1 MGFRILHTSDW
12 HLGARLI
19 SKEREEEHQLFL
31 NFLIETVELYSVDL
45 LIVAGDVFDTGAP
58 SNSARKMYYSF
69 LTKLIN
75 TSCKHVVIVGGN
87 HDSPAMLDAPK
98 EVLSVLDIH
107 VVGSAL
113 LNDEGSIDFDNEI
126 IKIFDNNNNLQAV
139 VAAVPFL
146 RDRDIMKA
154 VAGQEYSD
162 KIAAMR
168 DGIKEHYLTLS
179 EKLTQFS
186 DVPHLATGHLYAQN
200 TVLSDNA
207 SRQEGENDIHIGN
220 LAQVD
225 MSEFC
230 HHFSYLALGHIH
242 KPQKLGGKD
251 NVRYSGS
258 PIKMSFS
265 EVNDRKILCLLDFEA
280 AVLKSVSEIEIPAF
294 RIIQR
299 FKGDKE
305 KVTSLIQN
313 FENSKPLAAWC
324 EIVLEDFC
332 SSVEMDDLKKIAM
345 EKGIEVLKYSIQS
358 AKKQWKE
365 SNQVSDSKSLA
376 DLSENDIFEMRCR
389 LENIDD
395 SEFEELQKSFNELKS
410 WIVEMGI
417 K

>member
-12 HLGARLI
+12 HLGARLM

-31 NFLIETVELYSVDL
+31 NYLIEAVELHSVDL
-45 LIVAGDVFDTGAP
+45 LIVAGDIFDTGAP
-58 SNSARKMYYSF
+58 SNSARRMYYSF

-75 TSCKHVVIVGGN
+75 TCCKHVVIVGGN

-113 LNDEGSIDFDNEI
+113 SDEDGQILFDNEVI
-126 IKIFDNNNNLQAV
+126 PIYGKDDILQAV

-168 DGIKEHYLTLS
+168 DGIKEHYFILY
-179 EKLTQFS
+179 EKLKEFP
-186 DVPHLATGHLYAQN
+186 DVPHIATGHLYAQN

-230 HHFSYLALGHIH
+230 QYFSYLALGHIH
-242 KPQKLGGKD
+242 KPQVLGGKE

-258 PIKMSFS
+258 PLKMSFS
-265 EVNDRKILCLLDFEA
+265 EVNDQKIMCLVDFEE

-294 RIIQR
+294 RLIKR

-313 FENSKPLAAWC
+313 FENPKSLLAWG
-324 EIVLEDFC
+324 EIVFEDFS
-332 SSVEMDDLKKIAM
+332 SSVEIDNIKLMAM
-345 EKGIEVLKYSIQS
+345 EKGLEILKYSIQTP
-358 AKKQWKE
+358 KRVVNE
-365 SNQVSDSKSLA
+365 SEVLASSKSLSE
-376 DLSENDIFEMRCR
+376 LSENDIFEMRCR
-389 LENIDD
+389 AENLDD
-395 SEFEELQKSFNELKS
+395 LEFEELQRSFNELKS

>member
-12 HLGARLI
+12 HLGARLM

-31 NFLIETVELYSVDL
+31 NYLIEAVELNSVDL
-45 LIVAGDVFDTGAP
+45 LIVAGDIFDTGAP
-58 SNSARKMYYSF
+58 SNSARRMYYSF

-75 TSCKHVVIVGGN
+75 TCCKHVLIVGGN

-113 LNDEGSIDFDNEI
+113 SDEDGKILFENEVI
-126 IKIFDNNNNLQAV
+126 PIYGKDDILQAV

-168 DGIKEHYLTLS
+168 DGIKEHYFILS
-179 EKLTQFS
+179 EKLKEFPG
-186 DVPHLATGHLYAQN
+186 VPHIATGHLYAQN

-230 HHFSYLALGHIH
+230 QHFSYLALGHIH
-242 KPQKLGGKD
+242 KPQVLGGKE

-258 PIKMSFS
+258 PLKMSFS
-265 EVNDRKILCLLDFEA
+265 EVNDRKIMCLVDFEE
-280 AVLKSVSEIEIPAF
+280 AVLTSVSEIDIPAF
-294 RIIQR
+294 RLIQR

-313 FENSKPLAAWC
+313 FENSKPLAAWG
-324 EIVLEDFC
+324 EIVFEDFS
-332 SSVEMDDLKKIAM
+332 SSVEIDNIKLVAM
-345 EKGIEVLKYSIQS
+345 EKGLEILKYSIQTP
-358 AKKQWKE
+358 KRVVNE
-365 SNQVSDSKSLA
+365 SEVLASSKSLSE
-376 DLSENDIFEMRCR
+376 LSENDIFEMRCR
-389 LENIDD
+389 AENLDD
-395 SEFEELQKSFNELKS
+395 LEFEELQRSFNELKS